1 MKTLLLSTAL
11 VLATVSGAF
20 AWDSNST
27 VSEIQVEIDG
37 HYDVRDARPSGKPQW
52 NTPEWQSYAAI
63 RREFQDSVGLST
75 GGGSM
80 RFIRHAENRIATLE
94 AEAAEAAQA
103 AADAAEAAAMTAG
116 LSTMGLNCLT
126 VGAHA
131 AAALEDFSTSMES
144 MQYILDLQDSCS

>member
-52 NTPEWQSYAAI
+52 NTPEWQAYAAI

-80 RFIRHAENRIATLE
+80 RFIRHAEDRIATLE
-94 AEAAEAAQA
+94 AEAAEAAQV

-116 LSTMGLNCLT
+116 LFTMGLTCDT
-126 VGAHA
+126 VGAA
-131 AAALEDFSTSMES
+131 AVTALEDFSTSMES